1 MFEKKRG
8 GLSILLPS
16 GRPREASHFFP
27 LNRGTE
33 GVSSSPDLR
42 FPKMML
48 HIHMPI
54 RLERYTLFLQ

>member
-16 GRPREASHFFP
+16 GRPRGGLSLSAF
-27 LNRGTE
+27 
-33 GVSSSPDLR
+33 SPDLR